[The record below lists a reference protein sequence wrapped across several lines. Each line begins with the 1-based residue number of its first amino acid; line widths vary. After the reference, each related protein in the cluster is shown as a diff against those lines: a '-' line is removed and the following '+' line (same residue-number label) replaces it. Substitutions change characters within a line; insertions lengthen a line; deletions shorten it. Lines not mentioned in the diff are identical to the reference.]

1 MTITQTNKLAR
12 ARELTQAMREH
23 ERQIV
28 AMNNERRELLRS
40 IWRDEG
46 VSQREIASELGVT
59 GQTVWNEIHRN
70 EQRTTT
76 S

>member
-1 MTITQTNKLAR
+1 MTNTQTNKLAR
-12 ARELTQAMREH
+12 ARELTRSMREH

-40 IWRDEG
+40 IWLEEG

-70 EQRTTT
+70 DQRTTT

>member
-70 EQRTTT
+70 DQRTTT